1 VPSLLGGHIEASGT
15 GSGVLSLIA
24 EGRLRA
30 LNVWA
35 RERVAKIPD
44 VPTLVE
50 LGHPNMV
57 VTSPYGLVGPQG
69 MDPGVVRALHDGFR
83 IAAHD
88 PTHIATLARL
98 DQPLEYLNSADY
110 AAFIQRTTNEEEARV
125 RRLGLAGG

>member
-1 VPSLLGGHIEASGT
+1 
-15 GSGVLSLIA
+15 
-24 EGRLRA
+24 
-30 LNVWA
+30 
-35 RERVAKIPD
+35 
-44 VPTLVE
+44 
-50 LGHPNMV
+50 M
-57 VTSPYGLVGPQG
+57 GPQG